1 MGSEFL
7 VWAMQAYQEI
17 EQRLVSETVFSQ
29 YMYKTLPSCNH
40 LWAFKKQFC
49 CQMAL
54 SGILDAKNVTVAQV
68 HTYQSIVSQPP
79 RLIDLIASPAHQ
91 TSSGEGA
98 CHQHSNC

>member
-1 MGSEFL
+1 MTLNVECIEVIIDDYNLLCPWALSFL

-54 SGILDAKNVTVAQV
+54 SGTVNANRHDLSATPDLPLWANLCTS
-68 HTYQSIVSQPP
+68 HT
-79 RLIDLIASPAHQ
+79 
-91 TSSGEGA
+91 
-98 CHQHSNC
+98 C

>member
-1 MGSEFL
+1 
-7 VWAMQAYQEI
+7 MQAYQEI

-54 SGILDAKNVTVAQV
+54 SGGEHKHMPHTPLIPMTHVTLL
-68 HTYQSIVSQPP
+68 SQ
-79 RLIDLIASPAHQ
+79 LCA
-91 TSSGEGA
+91 
-98 CHQHSNC
+98 